1 MKRLS
6 FIFVFLLTFTSHC
19 FSQGN
24 VRFTYDASGNR
35 ISRTI
40 VLSSKRSIRKSES
53 SAANVITDLLSERK
67 RTIVPNTTNGYL
79 KVIISGITDIDDCS
93 LSIYSG
99 GGQLIS
105 DNQNIGESTDLDLSN
120 HPNSY
125 YILKI
130 RINDEISSWKI
141 IKK

>member
-6 FIFVFLLTFTSHC
+6 FIFIILLTLTSHC

-53 SAANVITDLLSERK
+53 STANVFTELLSERK
-67 RTIVPNTTNGYL
+67 ITIAPNPTNGYL
-79 KVIISGITDIDDCS
+79 KVIISGITDVDDCS
-93 LSIYSG
+93 LSIYSA

-105 DNQNIGESTDLDLSN
+105 DNQDVRESTELDLSN
-120 HPNSY
+120 HPNGY
-125 YILKI
+125 YVLKI
-130 RINDEISSWKI
+130 KINDEISSWKI